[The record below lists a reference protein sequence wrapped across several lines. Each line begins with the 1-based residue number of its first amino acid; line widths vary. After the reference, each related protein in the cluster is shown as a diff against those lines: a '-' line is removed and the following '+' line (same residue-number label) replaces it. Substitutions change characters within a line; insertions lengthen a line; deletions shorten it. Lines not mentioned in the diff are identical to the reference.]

1 MRLADLTWPQ
11 AERVLAQNP
20 VVIFPIGTA
29 EQHGRHLPL
38 GTDMIAPEYIA
49 DRIEAMD
56 PSVLILPSWSYGQC
70 DSQTE
75 FPGTISLG
83 PQLLYEVILKVLSS
97 LTRYGA
103 RRFIALNGHGP
114 NTGPIER
121 AALELRRRGAADTP
135 AVRKQRRYSQFAPR
149 MWTKAPMSLLVCAA
163 YRLKCPRP
171 AGTTCSI
178 RA

>member
-1 MRLADLTWPQ
+1 MRLANLTWPQ
-11 AERVLAQNP
+11 AERVLAQDP

-49 DRIEAMD
+49 DRIEAMN

-83 PQLLYEVILKVLSS
+83 PQLLYEVIL
-97 LTRYGA
+97 
-103 RRFIALNGHGP
+103 
-114 NTGPIER
+114 
-121 AALELRRRGAADTP
+121 
-135 AVRKQRRYSQFAPR
+135 
-149 MWTKAPMSLLVCAA
+149 
-163 YRLKCPRP
+163 
-171 AGTTCSI
+171 
-178 RA
+178 